1 MLLTLLRNTG
11 AAGNTLSADRGQY
24 NLTGNVVD
32 FRAAYRMAAAVAVFT
47 LIGSDANAIAGRKIV
62 ADKGTF
68 TYTAN
73 DATLTKISGGVTLSA
88 DRGQFTLT
96 GQAANLL
103 QAKRLQADSRTYV
116 LTGIDAAFTKQSVIQ
131 GQNVA
136 YLLTGQDAA
145 LFVRDIPVYT
155 FDANVIVTQDTTFE
169 VVVEH
174 EPVSQ
179 VTVEHEP
186 ITQVTVDHTPTIEV
200 TVTPN
205 FDYYDL

>member
-1 MLLTLLRNTG
+1 MPTRRIFDGATIEIGQVPIVGAATANTLLAVNATYILTGFAANLLLTVSIV
-11 AAGNTLSADRGQY
+11 AAQGTFA
-24 NLTGNVVD
+24 LTG
-32 FRAAYRMAAAVAVFT
+32 
-47 LIGSDANAIAGRKIV
+47 G
-62 ADKGTF
+62 
-68 TYTAN
+68 
-73 DATLTKISGGVTLSA
+73 DATLTKISAGVTLSA

-103 QAKRLQADSRTYV
+103 QAKRLVADSRTYV
-116 LTGIDAAFTKQSVIQ
+116 LNGIDAAFTKQSVIQ

-136 YLLTGQDAA
+136 YLLTGQDAT
-145 LFVRDIPVYT
+145 LRDTPVYT
-155 FDANVIVTQDTTFE
+155 FTANVIVTQDTTFQ

-186 ITQVTVDHTPTIEV
+186 TKQVSVEHEPVINV

>member
-1 MLLTLLRNTG
+1 MPTRRIFDGATIEIGQVPIVGPATANTLL
-11 AAGNTLSADRGQY
+11 ADNATY
-24 NLTGNVVD
+24 ILTG
-32 FRAAYRMAAAVAVFT
+32 FAANFLLSV
-47 LIGSDANAIAGRKIV
+47 SIV
-62 ADKGTF
+62 AAQGTF
-68 TYTAN
+68 ALTGG

-103 QAKRLQADSRTYV
+103 QAKQLQADTRTYV
-116 LTGIDAAFTKQSVIQ
+116 LTGIDAAFAKQSVIQ

-155 FDANVIVTQDTTFE
+155 FTANVIVTQDTTFQ

-179 VTVEHEP
+179 VTVEHSP
-186 ITQVTVDHTPTIEV
+186 TTQVSVEHEPVINV